1 MNIKIN
7 DFIIKQ
13 AETGFDLIRMVKS
26 RRLGNGTISNPNGDE
41 YEKEVEIGY
50 NIPFEYC
57 LDRIIHLTL
66 LDKNLMVNL
75 REFIDEY
82 KSIKN
87 EVLNILKT
95 NE

>member
-26 RRLGNGTISNPNGDE
+26 RRIGDGTVSNPTGDE
-41 YEKEVEIGY
+41 FEKVDIIGY

-66 LDKNLMVNL
+66 LDKNLTVNL

-87 EVLNILKT
+87 EVLNVLKT